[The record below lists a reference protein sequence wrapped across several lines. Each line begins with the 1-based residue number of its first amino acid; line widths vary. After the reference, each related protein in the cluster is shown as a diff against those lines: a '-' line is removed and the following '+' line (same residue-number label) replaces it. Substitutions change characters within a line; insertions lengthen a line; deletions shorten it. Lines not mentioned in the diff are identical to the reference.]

1 MESNAR
7 FLIGVQLEDPAAEY
21 LSFVFQQD
29 LWAKQVWAVRVPRRH
44 LDELGPA
51 VLCERVTEFY
61 LWQFPEELERV
72 DQATVL
78 GAVHRALLPD
88 EKKGIEVV

>member
-1 MESNAR
+1 MR

-29 LWAKQVWAVRVPRRH
+29 VWAKQVWAVRVPRRH
-44 LDELGPA
+44 LDELGAA
-51 VLCERVTEFY
+51 VLAERVTTFY

-72 DQATVL
+72 DRATVL
-78 GAVHRALLPD
+78 GAVRRALLADSDLPL
-88 EKKGIEVV
+88 VT